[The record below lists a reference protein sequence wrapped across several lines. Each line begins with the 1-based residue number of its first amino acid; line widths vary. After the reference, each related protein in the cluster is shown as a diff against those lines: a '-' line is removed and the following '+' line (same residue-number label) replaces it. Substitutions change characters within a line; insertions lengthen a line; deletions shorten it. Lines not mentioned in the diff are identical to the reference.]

1 MFTISLQ
8 TLKVCVCVFRTECSQ
23 LSFCLSVCICLS
35 RYTAWVFIY
44 PAYDVWSEGSD
55 RWSEGSSIDDKAF
68 EGSAG
73 TSKDHLSR
81 SIIRNISFDEIEGST
96 SSFDLL
102 SFETVHLSTFT
113 NCCPSQTGGWLTWST
128 YNTKQDIVY
137 IVTEYRQSTDTSA
150 PTNSPLAVAL
160 SLSSIVVDSSWTST
174 VFGLRVLKTLMSF
187 QIFNVGGSWKS
198 SRLESRECINK
209 LPVSCRKCVDKLP
222 LNISS
227 PLSYAREW
235 LDLQCLRSLW
245 CWWWPAATRSSSSV
259 ERLLVVSSFQS
270 LSSTM
275 FS

>member
-1 MFTISLQ
+1 MAI
-8 TLKVCVCVFRTECSQ
+8 
-23 LSFCLSVCICLS
+23 
-35 RYTAWVFIY
+35 
-44 PAYDVWSEGSD
+44 EGS
-55 RWSEGSSIDDKAF
+55 IY
-68 EGSAG
+68 
-73 TSKDHLSR
+73 TSKDS
-81 SIIRNISFDEIEGST
+81 ISFEVHQYPSWFIFRANRRIDIILR
-96 SSFDLL
+96 LL
-102 SFETVHLSTFT
+102 ILRLRHFT
-113 NCCPSQTGGWLTWST
+113 NIFLTVDWVKPGGRLTWST
-128 YNTKQDIVY
+128 YKTDKDIVY

-160 SLSSIVVDSSWTST
+160 SLSSIVVDSSRTST

-187 QIFNVGGSWKS
+187 QVFNVGGSSKS

-227 PLSYAREW
+227 PLSYAREI
-235 LDLQCLRSLW
+235 LYLYEVRSLW
-245 CWWWPAATRSSSSV
+245 CWWWPAATRSSSSF